1 MRERGEVTELLAAL
15 GEGDRSVLDSLVPVV
30 YDELRALAHHEL
42 RREAPGHTLGTT
54 ALVHE
59 AYLKLA
65 KAKRLT
71 WRDQAHFFSVCA
83 QAMRRVLV
91 DHARTRA
98 TGKRGGGA
106 PHVPI
111 EDVVVMARSRPDELL
126 WIDAA
131 LERLARLNPRQSRVV
146 ECRVFGGMGV
156 EDTATAVGVSMATVK
171 RDWTVARAWLSHQLE
186 ASA

>member
-71 WRDQAHFFSVCA
+71 WRDRNRPTSSLF
-83 QAMRRVLV
+83 VL
-91 DHARTRA
+91 
-98 TGKRGGGA
+98 
-106 PHVPI
+106 
-111 EDVVVMARSRPDELL
+111 RP
-126 WIDAA
+126 
-131 LERLARLNPRQSRVV
+131 
-146 ECRVFGGMGV
+146 
-156 EDTATAVGVSMATVK
+156 
-171 RDWTVARAWLSHQLE
+171 
-186 ASA
+186 